1 MPSRALSLWTLGLA
15 RAPDVV
21 GGHGAR
27 RLIAYQR
34 PDRKICYVRLPA
46 CVQKPSPAA
55 AVPFKLARQRAPRRE
70 RAARRQAPVSEHV
83 SRRRPFSLNPSGGT
97 SATRADVARDSPA
110 RRRVPVLAA
119 YEPRLSSQ
127 NVVYRW
133 CAITSK
139 LSGTGRG
146 LRDGEGL
153 PRFVE
158 EEFGR
163 SCAAA
168 SWPAGL
174 PVFAVTTVALTG
186 WCRSHAKGGRSA
198 RAAALRPAQAVP
210 SQVEDGGAGW
220 RNAPRTWWTLCFP
233 RCLYGSGC

>member
-1 MPSRALSLWTLGLA
+1 MDA
-15 RAPDVV
+15 RAWLVHLTWV

-97 SATRADVARDSPA
+97 SATRAGCGTRFALLGGASQSS
-110 RRRVPVLAA
+110 AA

-127 NVVYRW
+127 NVVYQVVRDHFE
-133 CAITSK
+133 A
-139 LSGTGRG
+139 LRAQAAG

-158 EEFGR
+158 EEF
-163 SCAAA
+163 
-168 SWPAGL
+168 
-174 PVFAVTTVALTG
+174 
-186 WCRSHAKGGRSA
+186 
-198 RAAALRPAQAVP
+198 RAFLRCGFLALRPGSGP
-210 SQVEDGGAGW
+210 SRAKSRDGW
-220 RNAPRTWWTLCFP
+220 RVCAFSL
-233 RCLYGSGC
+233 